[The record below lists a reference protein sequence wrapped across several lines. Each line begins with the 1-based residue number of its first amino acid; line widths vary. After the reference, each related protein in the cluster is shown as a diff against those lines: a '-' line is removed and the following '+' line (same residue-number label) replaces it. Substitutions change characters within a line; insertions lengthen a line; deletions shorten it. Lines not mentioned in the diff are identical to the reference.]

1 MSLRAE
7 GVVNTLGATN
17 VAKSVREDLDFYQT
31 PSGATQALIDMD
43 LLRKGLKIWE
53 PMSGNGAIAEVLKQN
68 SYDVFSSDIVE
79 RKYKLDYVGDF
90 FSFPSFPDVMNLEL
104 AKMGKPIPDNLNSWQ
119 IVTNPPYNMA
129 DKFLLHC
136 LSMRP
141 SFLAV
146 FLPVRYLEGIK
157 RYKEIYS
164 KYTPSDVI
172 VFARRYGCYKE
183 SDVEAG
189 VVSDHGIGSAVAYMW
204 LCFTKR
210 MDGTYG
216 NETKLHFVY

>member
-1 MSLRAE
+1 MKSRAE
-7 GVVNTLGATN
+7 SVVNTLGATN
-17 VAKSVREDLDFYQT
+17 IAKSEREDLDFYQT

-43 LLRKGLKIWE
+43 LLRRGLKVWE

-68 SYDVFSSDIVE
+68 NYDVFSSDIVE
-79 RKYKLDYVGDF
+79 RKYKLDVVKDF
-90 FSFPSFPDVMNLEL
+90 FEFKTLPEP
-104 AKMGKPIPDNLNSWQ
+104 LNSWQ
-119 IVTNPPYNMA
+119 IVTNPPYKMA
-129 DKFLLHC
+129 DKFLLQC

-216 NETKLHFVY
+216 SETKLHFVY

>member
-1 MSLRAE
+1 MKSRAE
-7 GVVNTLGATN
+7 SVVNTLGATN
-17 VAKSVREDLDFYQT
+17 IAKSEREDLDFYQT

-43 LLRKGLKIWE
+43 LLRRGLKVWE
-53 PMSGNGAIAEVLKQN
+53 PMAGNGAIAEVLKQN

-79 RKYKLDYVGDF
+79 RKYKLDIVKDF
-90 FSFPSFPDVMNLEL
+90 FEFKTLPEP
-104 AKMGKPIPDNLNSWQ
+104 LNSWQ
-119 IVTNPPYNMA
+119 IVTNPPYKMT
-129 DKFLLHC
+129 DKFLLQC

-164 KYTPSDVI
+164 NYTPSDVI

-216 NETKLHFVY
+216 SETKLHFVY

>member
-1 MSLRAE
+1 MKSRAE
-7 GVVNTLGATN
+7 SVVNTLGATN
-17 VAKSVREDLDFYQT
+17 IAKSVREDLDFYQT

-43 LLRKGLKIWE
+43 LLRRGLKVWE
-53 PMSGNGAIAEVLKQN
+53 PMAGNGAIAEVLKQN
-68 SYDVFSSDIVE
+68 NYDVFSSDIVE
-79 RKYKLDYVGDF
+79 RKYKLDVVKDF
-90 FSFPSFPDVMNLEL
+90 FEFKTLPEP
-104 AKMGKPIPDNLNSWQ
+104 LNSWQ
-119 IVTNPPYNMA
+119 IVTNPPYKMT
-129 DKFLLHC
+129 DKFLLQC

-164 KYTPSDVI
+164 NYTPSDVI

-216 NETKLHFVY
+216 SETKLHFVY

>member
-1 MSLRAE
+1 MA
-7 GVVNTLGATN
+7 
-17 VAKSVREDLDFYQT
+17 
-31 PSGATQALIDMD
+31 
-43 LLRKGLKIWE
+43 
-53 PMSGNGAIAEVLKQN
+53 GNGAIAKVLKQN
-68 SYDVFSSDIVE
+68 NYDVFSSDIVE
-79 RKYKLDYVGDF
+79 RKYKLDNVSDF
-90 FSFPSFPDVMNLEL
+90 FRLEEFPDPLS
-104 AKMGKPIPDNLNSWQ
+104 SWQ

-164 KYTPSDVI
+164 IYTPSDVI

-183 SDVEAG
+183 SDAEAG
-189 VVSDHGIGSAVAYMW
+189 KVNDHGIGSAVAYMW
-204 LCFTKR
+204 LCFTKKV
-210 MDGTYG
+210 DGTYG
-216 NETKLHFVY
+216 SETKLHFAY

>member
-1 MSLRAE
+1 MKSRAE
-7 GVVNTLGATN
+7 SVVNTLGATN
-17 VAKSVREDLDFYQT
+17 IAKSEREDLDFYQT

-43 LLRKGLKIWE
+43 LLRRSLKVWE
-53 PMSGNGAIAEVLKQN
+53 PMAGNGAIAEVLKQN

-79 RKYKLDYVGDF
+79 RKYKLDVVKDF
-90 FSFPSFPDVMNLEL
+90 FEFKTLPEP
-104 AKMGKPIPDNLNSWQ
+104 LNSWQ
-119 IVTNPPYNMA
+119 IVTNPPYKMT
-129 DKFLLHC
+129 DKFLLQC

-164 KYTPSDVI
+164 KYIPSDVI

-216 NETKLHFVY
+216 SETKLHFVY

>member
-1 MSLRAE
+1 M
-7 GVVNTLGATN
+7 
-17 VAKSVREDLDFYQT
+17 
-31 PSGATQALIDMD
+31 
-43 LLRKGLKIWE
+43 
-53 PMSGNGAIAEVLKQN
+53 
-68 SYDVFSSDIVE
+68 
-79 RKYKLDYVGDF
+79 
-90 FSFPSFPDVMNLEL
+90 
-104 AKMGKPIPDNLNSWQ
+104 
-119 IVTNPPYNMA
+119 
-129 DKFLLHC
+129 H
-136 LSMRP
+136 P

-164 KYTPSDVI
+164 NYTPSDVI

-189 VVSDHGIGSAVAYMW
+189 IVNDHGIGSAVAYMW

-216 NETKLHFVY
+216 GETKLHFVY

>member
-1 MSLRAE
+1 MKSRAE
-7 GVVNTLGATN
+7 SVVNTLGATN
-17 VAKSVREDLDFYQT
+17 IAKSVREDLDFYQT

-43 LLRKGLKIWE
+43 LLRRGLKVWE
-53 PMSGNGAIAEVLKQN
+53 PMAGNGAIAEVLKQN
-68 SYDVFSSDIVE
+68 NYDVFSSDIVE
-79 RKYKLDYVGDF
+79 RKYKLDVVKDF
-90 FSFPSFPDVMNLEL
+90 FEFKTLPEP
-104 AKMGKPIPDNLNSWQ
+104 LNSWQ
-119 IVTNPPYNMA
+119 IVTNPPYKMT
-129 DKFLLHC
+129 DKFLLQC

-164 KYTPSDVI
+164 NYMPSDVI

-216 NETKLHFVY
+216 SETKLHFVY

>member
-1 MSLRAE
+1 MKSRAE
-7 GVVNTLGATN
+7 SVVNTLGATN
-17 VAKSVREDLDFYQT
+17 IAKSEREDLDFYQT
-31 PSGATQALIDMD
+31 PSGAIQALIDMD
-43 LLRKGLKIWE
+43 LLSRSLKVWE
-53 PMSGNGAIAEVLKQN
+53 PMAGNGAIAEVLKQN

-79 RKYKLDYVGDF
+79 RKYKLDVVKDF
-90 FSFPSFPDVMNLEL
+90 FEFKTFPES
-104 AKMGKPIPDNLNSWQ
+104 LNSWQ
-119 IVTNPPYNMA
+119 IVTNPPYKMT
-129 DKFLLHC
+129 DKFLLQC
-136 LSMRP
+136 LSMHP

-164 KYTPSDVI
+164 NYIPSDVI

-216 NETKLHFVY
+216 SETKLHFVY

>member
-1 MSLRAE
+1 MSTRSE
-7 GVVNTLGATN
+7 SVVNTLGATN
-17 VAKSVREDLDFYQT
+17 VAKSEREDLDFYQT

-43 LLRKGLKIWE
+43 LLRKSLKIWE
-53 PMSGNGAIAEVLKQN
+53 PMAGNGAITEVLKQN

-79 RKYKLDYVGDF
+79 RKYKLDNVSDF
-90 FSFPSFPDVMNLEL
+90 FGLEEFPDPLS
-104 AKMGKPIPDNLNSWQ
+104 SWQ

-164 KYTPSDVI
+164 IYTPSDVI

-183 SDVEAG
+183 SDAEAG
-189 VVSDHGIGSAVAYMW
+189 KVNDHGIGSAVAYMW
-204 LCFTKR
+204 LCFTKKV
-210 MDGTYG
+210 DGTYG
-216 NETKLHFVY
+216 SETKLHFAY